1 MEKMLTRLGRVSKV
15 ARRGKKEFI
24 LLMVFVGT
32 GAALLLSPWPYSK
45 ETLPALTIITA
56 CLIFKLLKTDVKI

>member
-1 MEKMLTRLGRVSKV
+1 V

-45 ETLPALTIITA
+45 EALPAITIITA